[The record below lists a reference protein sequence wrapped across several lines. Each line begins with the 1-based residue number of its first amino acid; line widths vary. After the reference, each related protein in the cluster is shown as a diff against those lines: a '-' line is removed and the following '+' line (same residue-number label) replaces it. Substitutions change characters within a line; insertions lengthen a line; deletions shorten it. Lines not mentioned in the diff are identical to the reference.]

1 MSYLENS
8 TFALPEE
15 QLRQQAFVTRV
26 YGWMS
31 GGLALTALVAAYVAS
46 SPALI
51 QAVFTNRLLFYG
63 LIGGELILVF
73 GLSAAINRIT
83 PAMALSGYLLYA
95 ALNGVTLSAIFLIYT
110 AQSLGLTFFVCAAMF
125 GSMALFGSVTKRDLT
140 AVGSF
145 MMMGL
150 IGVIIAS
157 FANFFLHSDAVYW
170 ITTYF
175 GVFIFV
181 GLTAYDAQKI
191 KRIGADAAR
200 SADDVGRAA
209 VMGSLALYLD
219 FINMFLFLL
228 RLLGR
233 RRD

>member
-8 TFALPEE
+8 TYALPDQ
-15 QLRQQAFVTRV
+15 QLRLQAFVARV
-26 YGWMS
+26 YGWMA
-31 GGLALTALVAAYVAS
+31 GGLALTALISAYVAS
-46 SPALI
+46 SRTLI
-51 QAVFTNRLLFYG
+51 EAIFTNRLIFYG
-63 LIGGELILVF
+63 LLGAELILVF
-73 GLSAAINRIT
+73 GLSAAINRLT

-110 AQSLGLTFFVCAAMF
+110 AQSLASTFFICAAMF
-125 GSMALFGSVTKRDLT
+125 GTMAFFGSVTKRDLT
-140 AVGSF
+140 GVGSF

-157 FANFFLHSDAVYW
+157 FVNFFLHSEAVYW
-170 ITTYF
+170 ITSYF
-175 GVFIFV
+175 GVFIFI

-191 KRIGADAAR
+191 KRIGADATM
-200 SADDVGRAA
+200 SAEAMGRASI
-209 VMGSLALYLD
+209 MGALALYLD

-228 RLLGR
+228 RIFGR